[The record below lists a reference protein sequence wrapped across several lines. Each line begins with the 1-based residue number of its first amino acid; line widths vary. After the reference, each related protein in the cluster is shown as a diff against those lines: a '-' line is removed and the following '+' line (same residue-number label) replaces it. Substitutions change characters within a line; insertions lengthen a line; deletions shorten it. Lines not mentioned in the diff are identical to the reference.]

1 MVRVESDGGRRYIYI
16 YSNYP
21 GSSRGRRTMT
31 RRQTR
36 WYRCLAHRPS
46 PPFRSSNARIFLR
59 PTIIPFKLPRR
70 ARWPRKTYNAPKW
83 PSGRAKQERE
93 TEGYASRPNKKR
105 AQRRTFR
112 IVPSPPSPPLRF
124 SSFFSSFF
132 SFSMSA
138 GSRRTELEYT
148 YILKDEVFGRARNGF
163 ESIEGKCRVREPLR
177 VIGSLERDCWIPRRV
192 PGQTYIKYKA
202 FP

>member
-1 MVRVESDGGRRYIYI
+1 MHPPIVGYRSYDIDATERTRFGSRNRGFNGGKVVRVESDGGRRYIYIYI

-36 WYRCLAHRPS
+36 WYRCLAHCPS

-105 AQRRTFR
+105 AQHRTFR

-124 SSFFSSFF
+124 SSFFFF
-132 SFSMSA
+132 F
-138 GSRRTELEYT
+138 
-148 YILKDEVFGRARNGF
+148 F
-163 ESIEGKCRVREPLR
+163 
-177 VIGSLERDCWIPRRV
+177 
-192 PGQTYIKYKA
+192 
-202 FP
+202 

>member
-1 MVRVESDGGRRYIYI
+1 MTEGGERYIYI

-46 PPFRSSNARIFLR
+46 PPSVRRTLVFFCDLQLFLSNYRGELDGR
-59 PTIIPFKLPRR
+59 GKLIMPQ
-70 ARWPRKTYNAPKW
+70 
-83 PSGRAKQERE
+83 SGRAVAQ
-93 TEGYASRPNKKR
+93 NKNARLR
-105 AQRRTFR
+105 ATPLGQIKSARSAEPFESFLRHHRRHYVFL
-112 IVPSPPSPPLRF
+112 P
-124 SSFFSSFF
+124 FFSSFF

-148 YILKDEVFGRARNGF
+148 YILKDEIFGRARNGF